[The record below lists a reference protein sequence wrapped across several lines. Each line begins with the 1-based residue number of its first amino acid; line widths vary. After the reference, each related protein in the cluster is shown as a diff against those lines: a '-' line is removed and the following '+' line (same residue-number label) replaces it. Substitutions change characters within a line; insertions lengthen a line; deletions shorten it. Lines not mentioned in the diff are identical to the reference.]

1 MREAMMAA
9 TVALA
14 IAAGCPVAAEVPPR
28 FELMT
33 GKEFLEHCDF
43 GGDLT
48 DPLKKAVRPYCHGF
62 ISGTV
67 SAWNAFSA
75 AQTACLPPGLTDTL
89 ISLVV
94 LTNLEG
100 SPLAQRLLLPASIIK
115 ALEAG
120 GPCEQGRER

>member
-9 TVALA
+9 TVVLA
-14 IAAGCPVAAEVPPR
+14 IAAGTPAAAEAPLR

-43 GGDLT
+43 GGDLA
-48 DPLKKAVRPYCHGF
+48 DPFKKAVRPYCHGF

-75 AQTACLPPGLTDTL
+75 VRTACLPPGLTGTL

-100 SPLAQRLLLPASIIK
+100 SPLAQRLLLPESIIK

-120 GPCEQGRER
+120 WPCEHSREP